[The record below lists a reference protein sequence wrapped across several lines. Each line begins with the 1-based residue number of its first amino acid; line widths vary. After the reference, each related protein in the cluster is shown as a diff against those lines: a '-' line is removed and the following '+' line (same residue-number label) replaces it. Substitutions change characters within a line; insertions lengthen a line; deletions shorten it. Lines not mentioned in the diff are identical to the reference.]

1 MIPFRKLYR
10 PVAAVSCLLIGTGVA
25 AAVFG
30 ASRAQA
36 EDRYPTRPITII
48 VPFAAGGPTDI
59 LARLVAQSISPML
72 GQQVVVEDVTG
83 AGGTIGA
90 TRVARADPDGY
101 TMVMGNLGTH
111 AASLGMYPKLPYDP
125 HIDFEPIILVATT
138 PMVLVTRKTLPVHNL
153 DEVIAYAKANR
164 GKTTMG
170 SAGIGS
176 ISHLT
181 LLLFNHLTGAGV
193 VHVPYRGLSQ
203 AANDLLGGQID
214 LLFDQVVT
222 ATPHILNDS
231 ENAIVVTTPQRAS
244 AIPNV
249 PSADEAGLPKLHTLA
264 WSALFMPKRTPAP
277 VVARIN
283 GTVAKAM
290 TDSEI
295 NKRFAEIGA
304 DLPPPDQRSP
314 EALRQLVNG
323 EIDKWV
329 PLIKEAGIVGE

>member
-1 MIPFRKLYR
+1 MIAFRELYR
-10 PVAAVSCLLIGTGVA
+10 LVASVCLLLAAGTV
-25 AAVFG
+25 VS
-30 ASRAQA
+30 ASA
-36 EDRYPTRPITII
+36 EDRYPTRPITIV

-59 LARLVAQSISPML
+59 LARLISQAIGPML
-72 GQQVVVEDVTG
+72 GHQVVVEDVTG

-90 TRVARADPDGY
+90 TRAARADPDGY

-111 AASLGMYPKLPYDP
+111 AASVGMYPKLPYEP
-125 HIDFEPIILVATT
+125 RTDFEPVILVATT

-153 DEVIAYAKANR
+153 DETIAYAKANK

-203 AANDLLGGQID
+203 AINDLLGGQID

-222 ATPHILNDS
+222 ATPHILNNS
-231 ENAIVVTTPQRAS
+231 ENPIVVTIPQRAP

-249 PSADEAGLPKLHTLA
+249 PSADEAGLPQLQTLA
-264 WSALFMPKRTPAP
+264 WSALFMPKGTPAP
-277 VVARIN
+277 IVARIN
-283 GTVAKAM
+283 GAVIKAM
-290 TDSEI
+290 DDPEI
-295 NKRFAEIGA
+295 QKRFVEIGA
-304 DLPPPDQRSP
+304 DLPAPDQRSP
-314 EALRQLVNG
+314 GALRQLVNS
-323 EIDKWV
+323 EVDKWV
-329 PLIKEAGIVGE
+329 PLIKEAGVVGE